1 MQKNEFQKTV
11 FRHIKLTEESNIGRK
26 ERFKKQLRKNYLRQ
40 LLTPEEETLIQETN

>member
-11 FRHIKLTEESNIGRK
+11 FRHKLTEESNIGRK

-40 LLTPEEETLIQETN
+40 LLTPEEEMLIQETN